1 MFSGS
6 VVCSFGETIKKNL
19 TIGRARC
26 IPCSRDRW
34 YVPLGRQT
42 KKLTNNWSSQVYTLF
57 SGSVVCSFG
66 EIDKILSLL
75 SSNTISDFNYGVLFL
90 VISDPITSKVPF
102 VLGSCS
108 L

>member
-19 TIGRARC
+19 TIGRGRC

-34 YVPLGRQT
+34 YVPLVRSIIYYQA
-42 KKLTNNWSSQVYTLF
+42 
-57 SGSVVCSFG
+57 SF
-66 EIDKILSLL
+66 
-75 SSNTISDFNYGVLFL
+75 NFNKWFYHNVMFL
-90 VISDPITSKVPF
+90 VIGVSWDHALFRNLLAQSAFELVN
-102 VLGSCS
+102 LLLS